1 MKNILNYYLAIL
13 VPIGILVWLN
23 AADKMDSG
31 VFVFLL
37 LFYVLVYRTFTDG
50 MRLYEKELIKKED
63 IWKTVL
69 FGYHFKYFRQLYFK

>member
-1 MKNILNYYLAIL
+1 MKNIIKFYSAIL

-23 AADKMDSG
+23 RADKLKSE

-37 LFYVLVYRTFTDG
+37 LIYILVYRTFTDG
-50 MRLYEKELIKKED
+50 MRLYEKGIIQKED

-69 FGYHFKYFRQLYFK
+69 FGYHFKYFKQLYFK

>member
-1 MKNILNYYLAIL
+1 MKNILNYYLAII

-23 AADKMDSG
+23 GAEKISSG
-31 VFVFLL
+31 VLVFLL
-37 LFYVLVYRTFTDG
+37 LFYLLVYRSFTDG
-50 MRLYEKELIKKED
+50 MRLYEKGLIEKGD